1 MKKQVIQKNWG
12 PPKVHKEALSSKC
25 WTLIMLVIPM
35 IMMMMMMMMSDKQP
49 LAVETDMAK

>member
-1 MKKQVIQKNWG
+1 
-12 PPKVHKEALSSKC
+12 
-25 WTLIMLVIPM
+25 MLVIPM